1 MSLHSDDGTLRPD
14 NGLQICIEYLCT
26 PLIQMERSPP
36 TVQSLKDLLEKAGFE
51 DIKAVE
57 VKEPVGPWPKDPTQK
72 KIGAMVMLNG
82 QSYAESHA
90 MAPFTRVLGMDAVKG
105 RKIID
110 ESQRNARNKNYHTMA
125 NSKFSSISSS
135 KTLMC

>member
-26 PLIQMERSPP
+26 ALIQMGRAPL
-36 TVQSLKDLLEKAGFE
+36 TVQSLKGLLEKAGFE
-51 DIKAVE
+51 DSKAVE
-57 VKEPVGPWPKDPTQK
+57 DKEPIGPWPKDPTQK

-82 QSYAESHA
+82 QATLKVMPWH
-90 MAPFTRVLGMDAVKG
+90 FTCVLGMDVAKA

-110 ESQRNARNKNYHTMA
+110 ES
-125 NSKFSSISSS
+125 
-135 KTLMC
+135 